1 MYKNK
6 LINKYTKDGRILM
19 HKELELNTTIMHK
32 LANNI
37 NQFESIEYM
46 DNRISKYTSQYGKC
60 AILKQVLEYDEIYC
74 HHKIPKSLGG
84 TDKYDNLII
93 IHKDI
98 HRLIHTVGKPIIN
111 YYLEKYSLNNTQ
123 INNINILRNKAGLQP
138 I

>member
-6 LINKYTKDGRILM
+6 LINKYTKEGRVLM

-37 NQFESIEYM
+37 IEFESIEYM
-46 DNRISKYTSQYGKC
+46 GNRISKYTSQYGKC
-60 AILKQVLEYDEIYC
+60 AILKLVLEYDEIHC
-74 HHKIPKSLGG
+74 HHKIPKYLGG

-93 IHKDI
+93 IHRDI
-98 HRLIHTVGKPIIN
+98 HKLIHAKDKNTIN
-111 YYLEKYSLNNTQ
+111 YYLEKYNLNKEQLDKIDSL
-123 INNINILRNKAGLQP
+123 RKKAELQP